1 MVCLY
6 ARILAFRHL
15 QLITLAS
22 CKLEAGV
29 TIYSLRVDSVHSE
42 AYKVLARMNRACQD
56 TEQVL
61 SINKIEVQYDKTSK
75 QVNVQVLKTTLWDHI
90 QESVHIPIQVN
101 NVPNPFTT
109 HIYINGS
116 DIFHGNK
123 PTYVEGVGIQYTPKD
138 CDLDLWSMQ
147 SLEELVTVLLRSLDI

>member
-6 ARILAFRHL
+6 ARILAFHHL

-22 CKLEAGV
+22 CTLEAGV

-56 TEQVL
+56 TEQDTTLGNVNAE
-61 SINKIEVQYDKTSK
+61 SGQASRKEVGKKINKIEVQYDKTSK

-90 QESVHIPIQVN
+90 QESVHIPIQAR
-101 NVPNPFTT
+101 F
-109 HIYINGS
+109 
-116 DIFHGNK
+116 
-123 PTYVEGVGIQYTPKD
+123 
-138 CDLDLWSMQ
+138 
-147 SLEELVTVLLRSLDI
+147 R